1 MAVRARTATAA
12 PTPNSFF
19 NLILSL
25 LPFGISFLFSSFFR
39 KRKERDEHRPERRM
53 PRKDR
58 LCWAS
63 LMMAILELALPPD
76 AAGAPAGLTSVRRFK
91 QFYMCGT
98 AREEEK
104 VNSDRLELEDERA
117 PTRGERRDRTR
128 AGGGLQESAL
138 RRQRLGSCRAI
149 TPDTIMFSN
158 YDAPDDD
165 AAEGPMLPQVQ
176 PESEGPRR
184 CAESP

>member
-1 MAVRARTATAA
+1 
-12 PTPNSFF
+12 
-19 NLILSL
+19 
-25 LPFGISFLFSSFFR
+25 
-39 KRKERDEHRPERRM
+39 
-53 PRKDR
+53 
-58 LCWAS
+58 
-63 LMMAILELALPPD
+63 MMAILELALPPD
-76 AAGAPAGLTSVRRFK
+76 AAGAPARLTSVRRFK
-91 QFYMCGT
+91 QFYS
-98 AREEEK
+98 EEAK
-104 VNSDRLELEDERA
+104 VPSDRLELEDERA

-138 RRQRLGSCRAI
+138 RLQRLGSCRAI

-158 YDAPDDD
+158 YDAPEDDD

>member
-1 MAVRARTATAA
+1 
-12 PTPNSFF
+12 
-19 NLILSL
+19 
-25 LPFGISFLFSSFFR
+25 
-39 KRKERDEHRPERRM
+39 
-53 PRKDR
+53 
-58 LCWAS
+58 
-63 LMMAILELALPPD
+63 MAILELALPPD
-76 AAGAPAGLTSVRRFK
+76 AAGAPARLTSVRRFK

-98 AREEEK
+98 A
-104 VNSDRLELEDERA
+104 RLELEDERA

-128 AGGGLQESAL
+128 AGGGLQESAR

-158 YDAPDDD
+158 YDAPEDDDD